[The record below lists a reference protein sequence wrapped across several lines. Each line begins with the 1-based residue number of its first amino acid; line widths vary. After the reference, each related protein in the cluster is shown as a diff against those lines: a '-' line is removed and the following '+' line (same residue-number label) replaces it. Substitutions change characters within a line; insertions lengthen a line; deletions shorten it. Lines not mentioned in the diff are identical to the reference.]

1 MDNNLNALMNAANQ
15 KLDAQK
21 KQEDAPEEDLY
32 ADMRQEMEQD
42 EYDDI
47 DIQRQQY
54 NTQEEYNIQH
64 EPDDYEDEEPLTEED
79 EKWMMFIE
87 NPIGTI
93 ARIIGLGSLE
103 DDDDL
108 DYGDDENDLSDPSN
122 FDSDYITKQELINR
136 NNNSKIIKE
145 L

>member
-1 MDNNLNALMNAANQ
+1 MKMLE
-15 KLDAQK
+15 KI
-21 KQEDAPEEDLY
+21 KQRIYEIMTEE
-32 ADMRQEMEQD
+32 
-42 EYDDI
+42 
-47 DIQRQQY
+47 
-54 NTQEEYNIQH
+54 
-64 EPDDYEDEEPLTEED
+64 DDYEDEEPLTEED

-103 DDDDL
+103 DDYDL
-108 DYGDDENDLSDPSN
+108 DYGDDDLVELSDPSN

-136 NNNSKIIKE
+136 NNNNNSKIIKYDFKNKRE

>member
-1 MDNNLNALMNAANQ
+1 MKMLEKINQ
-15 KLDAQK
+15 RIY
-21 KQEDAPEEDLY
+21 EIITEED
-32 ADMRQEMEQD
+32 E
-42 EYDDI
+42 
-47 DIQRQQY
+47 
-54 NTQEEYNIQH
+54 
-64 EPDDYEDEEPLTEED
+64 YEDEEPLTEED
-79 EKWMMFIE
+79 EKLKMFIE

-108 DYGDDENDLSDPSN
+108 DYGDDENDLLDPSN

-136 NNNSKIIKE
+136 NNNSKIIKYDFKNKRE

>member
-1 MDNNLNALMNAANQ
+1 MKMLENI
-15 KLDAQK
+15 
-21 KQEDAPEEDLY
+21 KQRIYEITTEED
-32 ADMRQEMEQD
+32 E
-42 EYDDI
+42 
-47 DIQRQQY
+47 
-54 NTQEEYNIQH
+54 
-64 EPDDYEDEEPLTEED
+64 YEDEEPLTEED
-79 EKWMMFIE
+79 EKLKMFIE

-108 DYGDDENDLSDPSN
+108 DYGDDENDLLDPSN

-136 NNNSKIIKE
+136 NNNSKIIKYDFKNKRE

>member
-1 MDNNLNALMNAANQ
+1 MKMLE
-15 KLDAQK
+15 KI
-21 KQEDAPEEDLY
+21 KQRIYEIMTEE
-32 ADMRQEMEQD
+32 
-42 EYDDI
+42 
-47 DIQRQQY
+47 
-54 NTQEEYNIQH
+54 
-64 EPDDYEDEEPLTEED
+64 DDYEDEEPLTEED

-93 ARIIGLGSLE
+93 ACIIGLGSLD

-136 NNNSKIIKE
+136 NNNSKIIKYDFKNKRE